1 MSATV
6 EHVITPALLQ
16 RIQHRWGALLRRAG
30 AREAAV
36 TRALLHARTLETAQ
50 RNEIASLRARL
61 HGLEQLMFDYA
72 ANRRGAQRKIQ
83 AAPALARPA
92 AAVYTAA
99 PVAPASPA
107 PVRLAPA
114 APVVPAPALIASA
127 PAAPVA
133 PAPSSPAA
141 APFDPA
147 AIVAAMLPLDAP
159 AQDAPG
165 GVQDALLRLRSNFTP
180 RPPASV
186 AEAIAATADA
196 SLSREAEAWQAE
208 ELWTVD
214 SGLLDGG
221 PSDSGPWFPRALR
234 LLAAED
240 PRAAGRLL
248 LQLLPA
254 QGLVWPEDVAY
265 TLDIADTGC
274 LNVVVNGDT
283 TTIKP
288 LLNIDPV
295 HAPVLRTDLAG
306 LARTVTARRGWGRIG
321 ARLSGSRGRLRP
333 LHALACAPLGLRD
346 LQRQGVRLDPAL
358 LLRLLARAIDP
369 AWTAGRELTVGFR
382 CLDLPRASCFLHV
395 SGRTAVAVTGTPPLG
410 QVTGTLSCRAERLL
424 ELLLAPDGNGNGN
437 GSEQDGDGLEMLR
450 RCGASTGGDA
460 GAVLAL
466 LRWLRAIDAATA
478 AVPDA
483 GLAVAA

>member
-16 RIQHRWGALLRRAG
+16 RIQRRWVALLRRAG
-30 AREAAV
+30 AREAAIA
-36 TRALLHARTLETAQ
+36 RALVHARALETAQ
-50 RNEIASLRARL
+50 RHEIATLRGQL
-61 HGLEQLMFDYA
+61 HGLEQVVFEYA
-72 ANRRGAQRKIQ
+72 ANRRGGQRNMH

-92 AAVYTAA
+92 AIASTPALIAPAPAAIAAA
-99 PVAPASPA
+99 PAAAPAVPA
-107 PVRLAPA
+107 PAPAAVAPA
-114 APVVPAPALIASA
+114 APAPLVPLPSVV
-127 PAAPVA
+127 
-133 PAPSSPAA
+133 

-147 AIVAAMLPLDAP
+147 AIVAAMLPLDEVE
-159 AQDAPG
+159 QDAPG
-165 GVQDALLRLRSNFTP
+165 GVEDALLRLRSGPTS

-186 AEAIAATADA
+186 EASIAAAPDA
-196 SLSREAEAWQAE
+196 NLVESEAE
-208 ELWTVD
+208 ELWTA
-214 SGLLDGG
+214 DGG
-221 PSDSGPWFPRALR
+221 LWDGGLSDSGPWFPRALR

-274 LNVVVNGDT
+274 VNVIVSGDT

-288 LLNIDPV
+288 LLNVDPV

-358 LLRLLARAIDP
+358 LLRLLARVIDP
-369 AWTAGRELTVGFR
+369 AWTAGCELTVGFR
-382 CLDLPRASCFLHV
+382 CLDLPRASCFVHV
-395 SGRTAVAVTGTPPLG
+395 SGRTAVAVTSTPPLG
-410 QVTGTLSCRAERLL
+410 QVTGTLSCRSERLL
-424 ELLLAPDGNGNGN
+424 ELLLAQDDDGM
-437 GSEQDGDGLEMLR
+437 QALR
-450 RCGASTGGDA
+450 HCGASIGGDA
-460 GAVLAL
+460 GAVLEL
-466 LRWLRAIDAATA
+466 LRWLRAVDAATA
-478 AVPDA
+478 VNT
-483 GLAVAA
+483 GLAVVA